1 MSFTR
6 LRLNSSVKSQPVGDS
21 IVHHVQLQDNDAGII
36 TKTIGIAYHM
46 VFAALSQQKSVS
58 NDDRLITDLW
68 YLHPCPSV
76 ISFQTQ

>member
-6 LRLNSSVKSQPVGDS
+6 LWFNSSVKSQPVGDFMGHYIQFQDRDVPILTKTVFFAHCIAFS
-21 IVHHVQLQDNDAGII
+21 IV
-36 TKTIGIAYHM
+36 
-46 VFAALSQQKSVS
+46 SRQKSVS
-58 NDDRLITDLW
+58 DDHRYITNLW